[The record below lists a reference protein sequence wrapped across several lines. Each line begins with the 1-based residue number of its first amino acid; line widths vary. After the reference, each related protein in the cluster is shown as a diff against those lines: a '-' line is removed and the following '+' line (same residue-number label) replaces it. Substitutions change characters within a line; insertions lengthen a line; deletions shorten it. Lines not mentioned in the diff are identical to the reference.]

1 MDELLSDLMS
11 WVDDVGAQDIG
22 VDGVLAQAADEIE
35 RLRGE
40 LARIRKLDAKA
51 FACWRKTRETLHAE
65 IDRLRAGLRLSV
77 KAIEAQDALKDEI
90 ERLREVLRTIAD
102 VWDLLDAP
110 EIARAALA
118 GEKTNG

>member
-1 MDELLSDLMS
+1 MTNDLVKRLRAHNPFSSPYMDEITH
-11 WVDDVGAQDIG
+11 A
-22 VDGVLAQAADEIE
+22 AADEIE

-51 FACWRKTRETLHAE
+51 FAGWRKTRETLHAE

-102 VWDLLDAP
+102 IWDLLDAP

-118 GEKTNG
+118 GENHND

>member
-1 MDELLSDLMS
+1 MSDDIVKQLRNTHPNFDEKPMCEE
-11 WVDDVGAQDIG
+11 
-22 VDGVLAQAADEIE
+22 AADEIE

-51 FACWRKTRETLHAE
+51 FAGWLKTRETLHAE

-110 EIARAALA
+110 GIARAALS
-118 GEKTNG
+118 GERAQ